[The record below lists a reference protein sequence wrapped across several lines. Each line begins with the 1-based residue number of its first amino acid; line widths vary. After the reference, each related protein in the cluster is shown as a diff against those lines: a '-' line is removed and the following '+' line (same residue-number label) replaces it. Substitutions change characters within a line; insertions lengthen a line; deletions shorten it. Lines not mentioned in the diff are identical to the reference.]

1 MPDAQEVT
9 DATMTLNQFPSDIPL
24 TVARALEEDVGSG
37 DITAALIPPDT
48 HSEARLVSR
57 DNAII
62 CGIPWAREVLQQ
74 LGEKVQATWYVA
86 DGDSIEQESIAAE
99 FKGCAR
105 TLLTAERCMLNFL
118 QTLSGTATYASR
130 LHSLVAHTGVRL
142 LDTRKTLPGLR
153 SAQKYAVRIGGCHNH
168 RMGLYDA
175 FLIKENHINA
185 CGSISDAISTA
196 RNLDADKPLEVE
208 VETMGQLQEAITAG
222 ADIVMLD
229 NFSVEQINEAVKVNA
244 GRVKLEASGG
254 IDGASLVNIAETGVD
269 YISIG
274 ALTKNCEAVDL
285 SLRFIPRA

>member
-1 MPDAQEVT
+1 
-9 DATMTLNQFPSDIPL
+9 MTTEQLPSDITQ

-37 DITAALIPPDT
+37 DITAALIPEST
-48 HSEARLVSR
+48 NSQARLVSR

-62 CGIPWAREVLQQ
+62 CGIPWAQEVLQQ
-74 LGEKVQATWYVA
+74 LGGKVRAKWFVA
-86 DGDSIEQESIAAE
+86 DGDSVCQGDIIAE
-99 FKGCAR
+99 FNGCAR

-118 QTLSGTATYASR
+118 QTLSGTATQASR

-153 SAQKYAVRIGGCHNH
+153 KAQKYAVKTGGCSNH

-196 RNLDADKPLEVE
+196 RKLDADKTVEVE
-208 VETMGQLQEAITAG
+208 VESMVQLHEAITA
-222 ADIVMLD
+222 AANIVMLD
-229 NFSVEQINEAVKVNA
+229 NFNVEQMNEAVKLNA

-254 IDGASLVNIAETGVD
+254 IDETSLVSIAETGVD

-285 SLRFIPRA
+285 SLRFVDQA